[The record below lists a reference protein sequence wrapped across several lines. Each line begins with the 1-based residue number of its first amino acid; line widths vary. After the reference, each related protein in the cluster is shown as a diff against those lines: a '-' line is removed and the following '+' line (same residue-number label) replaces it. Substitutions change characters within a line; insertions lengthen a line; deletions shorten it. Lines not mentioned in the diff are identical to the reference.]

1 MKGVLKRGR
10 KRRIECFER
19 KRREDEKTKTRRDE
33 VSG

>member
-10 KRRIECFER
+10 KRRIESFER